1 MSILETIELQK
12 NFGGVQVARDLSFEM
27 ERGEVHCLIGPNGA
41 GKSTFFRLVLGEHQ
55 PTAGRIFFDGEDITE
70 LASFARIRKGIS
82 VKFQVPGIFKDL
94 SVWQNL
100 EIALQHHLEGQ
111 GLTAEIA
118 RVLEFVDLNAAAG
131 ELAGNL
137 SHGQQQWLEIGMA
150 VSVKPRLLL
159 LDEPTAGMSPDETRK
174 TGEMVKTLNTEGVSV
189 LAVEHDMEFV
199 RQIADRVTVLHMG
212 QLFAQGSIAE
222 IEADERVAEIYLG
235 KPDDA

>member
-1 MSILETIELQK
+1 
-12 NFGGVQVARDLSFEM
+12 
-27 ERGEVHCLIGPNGA
+27 
-41 GKSTFFRLVLGEHQ
+41 
-55 PTAGRIFFDGEDITE
+55 
-70 LASFARIRKGIS
+70 
-82 VKFQVPGIFKDL
+82 
-94 SVWQNL
+94 
-100 EIALQHHLEGQ
+100 
-111 GLTAEIA
+111 
-118 RVLEFVDLNAAAG
+118 
-131 ELAGNL
+131 
-137 SHGQQQWLEIGMA
+137 MA

-174 TGEMVKTLNTEGVSV
+174 TGEMVKTLNAEGVSV

>member
-41 GKSTFFRLVLGEHQ
+41 GKSTFFRLVLGEHK
-55 PTAGRIFFDGEDITE
+55 PTAGQILFDGEDITE

-111 GLTAEIA
+111 GLTAEISE
-118 RVLEFVDLNAAAG
+118 VLDFVDLSAAAG

-174 TGEMVKTLNTEGVSV
+174 TGEMVKTLNAEGVSV